1 MTNKL
6 IKSVLAASLAVAG
19 FTAHASEGYTQDGST
34 GSVVKNAYSECW
46 RTGYWT
52 KENATEECDASLMPP
67 KPAPAPAPAPVVE
80 APATPV
86 APAPVVAPA
95 APKTEKFTLQADVLF
110 AFNGDKLSNE
120 GKVAL
125 DKVIEDALAPHVK
138 SIDGTVEIS
147 GHTDRIGSD
156 KYNQKLS
163 ERRAESVKA
172 YAVSKGL
179 PADKITTQGLG
190 KSQPVTKPEDCKG
203 NKKTKKLI
211 ACLQP
216 DRRVEIELKGT
227 KSAN

>member
-19 FTAHASEGYTQDGST
+19 FTAQARDGYTTDGST
-34 GSVVKNAYSECW
+34 GTVVKNNYSECW

-52 KENATEECDASLMPP
+52 KDSAFEDCDASLMPP
-67 KPAPAPAPAPVVE
+67 KPAPAPATAPAVE

-86 APAPVVAPA
+86 TPAPRP

-110 AFNGDKLSNE
+110 AFNGDKLSND
-120 GKVAL
+120 GKAAL
-125 DKVIEDALAPHVK
+125 DKIIEDALASHVK
-138 SIDGTVEIS
+138 SIDGSIEII

-163 ERRAESVKA
+163 ERRAQSVKS
-172 YAVSKGL
+172 YVVSKGL
-179 PADKITTQGLG
+179 PADKVTATGVG

-211 ACLQP
+211 SCLQP
-216 DRRVEIELKGT
+216 DRRVEIDLKGT